1 MAIPVVEPERYAEQ
15 LAAKRDYLER
25 TFAAF
30 QPPAL
35 EVFESPPGYYRQR
48 CEFRIWHEEDDLFYA
63 MFEVDP
69 ENPKN
74 KRVIRL
80 DQYAVASER
89 INQLMPQLREAC
101 LKSDELRRRL
111 FQVEFL
117 TTLSG
122 EALVTL
128 IYHRPL
134 GEEWERQAR
143 ALEAELGIMIIGR
156 SRKQRIV
163 LTRDHV
169 WERLDVDG
177 RTLHYQ
183 QVENSFTQPNAHI
196 CQKMLSWAREVTAS
210 QQAEGLNQDFLNQ
223 ALLNKDL
230 VELYCGNGNFTIALA
245 DNFRR
250 VLATEISRTSVAS
263 ANVNLEANGVTN
275 AQIGRM
281 SAEEFSLALKG
292 EKAGRRV
299 AEMALGEYDFSTVLV
314 DPPRAG
320 LDTHSCEQLSEYAQ
334 IVYISCN
341 PATLAENLTILI
353 NTHRIERFAL
363 FDQFPF
369 TDHCECG
376 VLLQRREV

>member
-1 MAIPVVEPERYAEQ
+1 MSIPVVDPERYAEQ
-15 LAAKRDYLER
+15 LAAKRDYLES
-25 TFAAF
+25 TFATF

-48 CEFRIWHEEDDLFYA
+48 CEFRIWHEDDDLFYA
-63 MFEVDP
+63 MFEVDA

-101 LKSDELRRRL
+101 RQSDELRRRL

-134 GEEWERQAR
+134 GDEWEREAR
-143 ALEAELGIMIIGR
+143 ALEVKLGIMIIGR

-169 WERLDVDG
+169 WERLEVDG

-196 CQKMLSWAREVTAS
+196 CQKMLSWAREVTAERH
-210 QQAEGLNQDFLNQ
+210 QEGLNQDP
-223 ALLNKDL
+223 KGDL

-250 VLATEISRTSVAS
+250 VLATEISRISVAS
-263 ANVNLEANGVTN
+263 ANINLAANGVTN
-275 AQIGRM
+275 ATIGRM

-292 EKAGRRV
+292 EKVGRRV
-299 AEMALGEYDFSTVLV
+299 AEMALDGYDFSTVLV

-320 LDTHSCEQLSEYAQ
+320 LDEQSCEQLSEYAQ

-341 PATLAENLTILI
+341 PATLAENLTILTK
-353 NTHRIERFAL
+353 THQIERFAL

-369 TDHCECG
+369 TNHVECG
-376 VLLQRREV
+376 VLLQRRDV

>member
-1 MAIPVVEPERYAEQ
+1 MAIPTVDPARYAEQ
-15 LAAKRDYLER
+15 LADKQAYVEQM
-25 TFAAF
+25 FADFA
-30 QPPAL
+30 PPGL
-35 EVFESPPGYYRQR
+35 EVYPSPASHYRQR
-48 CEFRIWHEEDDLFYA
+48 CEFRIWHEDDDLFYA
-63 MFEVDP
+63 MFEVDSD
-69 ENPKN
+69 NPKQ

-80 DQYAVASER
+80 DQFAVASER
-89 INQLMPQLREAC
+89 INELMPQLRDAF
-101 LKSDELRRRL
+101 LASDVLRRRL

-134 GEEWERQAR
+134 DDAWEEQAR

-156 SRKQRIV
+156 SRKQRLV
-163 LTRDHV
+163 LSRDHV
-169 WERLDVDG
+169 WERLEVDG

-196 CQKMLSWAREVTAS
+196 CQTMLSWAREVTAGR
-210 QQAEGLNQDFLNQ
+210 QQE
-223 ALLNKDL
+223 DL

-245 DNFRR
+245 ENFRR

-263 ANVNLEANGVTN
+263 ANVNLEANGINN
-275 AQIGRM
+275 AHVARM
-281 SAEEFSLALKG
+281 SAEEFALALKG

-299 AEMALGEYDFSTVLV
+299 AEMGLDDYRFSTVLV

-320 LDTHSCEQLSEYAQ
+320 LDEQSCEQLSEYAQ

-341 PATLAENLTILI
+341 PVTLADNLAQLTK
-353 NTHRIERFAL
+353 THQIERFAL

-369 TDHCECG
+369 THHCECG
-376 VLLQRREV
+376 VLLTRRSA

>member
-1 MAIPVVEPERYAEQ
+1 MAIPTVDPARYDEQ
-15 LAAKRDYLER
+15 LAEKQAYVES

-30 QPPAL
+30 DTPAL
-35 EVFESPPGYYRQR
+35 EVYPSPPSHYRQR

-74 KRVIRL
+74 KRVVRL
-80 DQYAVASER
+80 DQFPVASAH
-89 INQLMPQLREAC
+89 INELMPKLRDAF
-101 LKSDELRRRL
+101 LASDELRRRL

-134 GEEWERQAR
+134 GDAWEAEAR
-143 ALEAELGIMIIGR
+143 ALESALGIMIIGR
-156 SRKQRIV
+156 SRKQRLV

-169 WERLDVDG
+169 WERLTVDG

-196 CQKMLSWAREVTAS
+196 CQTMLSWAKEATQGRQTE
-210 QQAEGLNQDFLNQ
+210 
-223 ALLNKDL
+223 DL

-245 DNFRR
+245 ENFRR

-275 AQIGRM
+275 AHVARM
-281 SAEEFSLALKG
+281 SAEEFALALKG
-292 EKAGRRV
+292 EKEGRRV
-299 AEMALGEYDFSTVLV
+299 AEMALDEYDFSTVLV

-320 LDTHSCEQLSEYAQ
+320 LDEQSCQQISEYAQ

-341 PATLAENLTILI
+341 PATLAENLTLLTK
-353 NTHRIERFAL
+353 THDIERFAL

-369 TDHCECG
+369 THHCECG
-376 VLLQRREV
+376 VLLTRRQPQVASQS

>member
-15 LAAKRDYLER
+15 LAAKRDYLES

-101 LKSDELRRRL
+101 LQSGELRRKL

-134 GEEWERQAR
+134 GEEWEQEAR

-169 WERLDVDG
+169 WERLEVDG

-196 CQKMLSWAREVTAS
+196 CQKMLSWAREVTAV
-210 QQAEGLNQDFLNQ
+210 QQENNEKQ
-223 ALLNKDL
+223 DL

-299 AEMALGEYDFSTVLV
+299 AEMALEAYDFSTVLV

-320 LDTHSCEQLSEYAQ
+320 LDEQSCEQLSEYAQ

-341 PATLAENLTILI
+341 PATLAENLTILT

-376 VLLQRREV
+376 VLLKRREVE

>member
-1 MAIPVVEPERYAEQ
+1 MAIPTVDPARYDEQ
-15 LAAKRDYLER
+15 LAEKQAYVES

-30 QPPAL
+30 DTPAL
-35 EVFESPPGYYRQR
+35 EVYPSPPSHYRQR

-74 KRVIRL
+74 KRVVRL
-80 DQYAVASER
+80 DQFPVASAH
-89 INQLMPQLREAC
+89 INELMPKLRDAF
-101 LKSDELRRRL
+101 LTSDELRRRL

-122 EALVTL
+122 QALVTL

-134 GEEWERQAR
+134 GDAWEAEAR
-143 ALEAELGIMIIGR
+143 ALEKALDIMIIGR
-156 SRKQRIV
+156 SRKQRLV
-163 LTRDHV
+163 LTQDHV
-169 WERLDVDG
+169 WERLTVDG

-196 CQKMLSWAREVTAS
+196 CQTMLSWAKEATQGR
-210 QQAEGLNQDFLNQ
+210 QAE
-223 ALLNKDL
+223 DL

-245 DNFRR
+245 ENFRR

-275 AQIGRM
+275 AHVARM
-281 SAEEFSLALKG
+281 SAEEFALALKG
-292 EKAGRRV
+292 EKEGRRV
-299 AEMALGEYDFSTVLV
+299 AEMALDEYDFSTVLV

-320 LDTHSCEQLSEYAQ
+320 LDEQSCQQISEYAQ

-341 PATLAENLTILI
+341 PATLAENLTLLTK
-353 NTHRIERFAL
+353 THDIERFAL

-369 TDHCECG
+369 THHCECG
-376 VLLQRREV
+376 VLLTRRQPQVASQS

>member
-1 MAIPVVEPERYAEQ
+1 MAIPTVDPARYAEQ
-15 LAAKRDYLER
+15 LADKQAYVEHM
-25 TFAAF
+25 FADFA
-30 QPPAL
+30 PPGL
-35 EVFESPPGYYRQR
+35 EVYPSPASHYRQR
-48 CEFRIWHEEDDLFYA
+48 CEFRIWHEGDDLFYA

-69 ENPKN
+69 DNPKQ

-80 DQYAVASER
+80 DQFAVASKR
-89 INQLMPQLREAC
+89 INELMPQLRDAF
-101 LKSDELRRRL
+101 LASDVLRRRL

-134 GEEWERQAR
+134 DDAWEEQAR

-156 SRKQRIV
+156 SRKQHLV
-163 LTRDHV
+163 LSRDHV
-169 WERLDVDG
+169 WERLEVDG

-196 CQKMLSWAREVTAS
+196 CQTMLSWAREVTAGR
-210 QQAEGLNQDFLNQ
+210 QQE
-223 ALLNKDL
+223 DL

-245 DNFRR
+245 ENFRR

-263 ANVNLEANGVTN
+263 ANVNLEANGINN
-275 AQIGRM
+275 AHVARM
-281 SAEEFSLALKG
+281 SAEEFALALKG

-299 AEMALGEYDFSTVLV
+299 AEMGLDDYRFSTVLV

-320 LDTHSCEQLSEYAQ
+320 LDEQSCEQLSEYAQ

-341 PATLAENLTILI
+341 PVTLADNLAQLTK
-353 NTHRIERFAL
+353 THQIERFAL

-369 TDHCECG
+369 THHCECG
-376 VLLQRREV
+376 VLLTRRSA

>member
-1 MAIPVVEPERYAEQ
+1 LAIPTVDPARYDEQ
-15 LAAKRDYLER
+15 LAEKQAYVES

-30 QPPAL
+30 DTPAL
-35 EVFESPPGYYRQR
+35 EVYPSPPSHYRQR

-80 DQYAVASER
+80 DQFPVASAH
-89 INQLMPQLREAC
+89 INELMPKLRDAF
-101 LKSDELRRRL
+101 LASDELRCRL

-122 EALVTL
+122 QALVTL

-134 GEEWERQAR
+134 GDAWEAEAR
-143 ALEAELGIMIIGR
+143 ALEKALDIMIIGR
-156 SRKQRIV
+156 SRKQRLV
-163 LTRDHV
+163 LTQDHV
-169 WERLDVDG
+169 WERLTVNG

-196 CQKMLSWAREVTAS
+196 CQTMLSWAKEATQGRQTE
-210 QQAEGLNQDFLNQ
+210 
-223 ALLNKDL
+223 DL

-245 DNFRR
+245 ENFSR

-275 AQIGRM
+275 AHVARM
-281 SAEEFSLALKG
+281 SAEEFALALKG
-292 EKAGRRV
+292 EKEGRRV
-299 AEMALGEYDFSTVLV
+299 AEMALDEYDFSTVLV

-320 LDTHSCEQLSEYAQ
+320 LDEQSCHQISEYAQ

-341 PATLAENLTILI
+341 PATLAENLTLLTK
-353 NTHRIERFAL
+353 THDIERFAL

-369 TDHCECG
+369 THHCECG
-376 VLLQRREV
+376 VLLTRRQPQVASQS

>member
-1 MAIPVVEPERYAEQ
+1 MAIPTVDPARYDEQ
-15 LAAKRDYLER
+15 LAEKQAYVES

-30 QPPAL
+30 DTPAL
-35 EVFESPPGYYRQR
+35 EVYPSPPSHYRQR

-74 KRVIRL
+74 KRVVRL
-80 DQYAVASER
+80 DQFPVASAQ
-89 INQLMPQLREAC
+89 INELMPKLREAF
-101 LKSDELRRRL
+101 LASDELRRRL

-134 GEEWERQAR
+134 GDAWEAEAR
-143 ALEAELGIMIIGR
+143 ALESALGIMIIGR
-156 SRKQRIV
+156 SRKQRLV

-169 WERLDVDG
+169 WERLTVDG

-196 CQKMLSWAREVTAS
+196 CQTMLSWAKEATQGRQTE
-210 QQAEGLNQDFLNQ
+210 
-223 ALLNKDL
+223 DL

-245 DNFRR
+245 ENFRR

-275 AQIGRM
+275 AHVARM
-281 SAEEFSLALKG
+281 SAEEFALALKG
-292 EKAGRRV
+292 EKEGRRV
-299 AEMALGEYDFSTVLV
+299 AEMALDEYDFSTVLV

-320 LDTHSCEQLSEYAQ
+320 LDEQSCQQISEYAQ

-341 PATLAENLTILI
+341 PATLAENLTLLTK
-353 NTHRIERFAL
+353 THDIERFAL

-369 TDHCECG
+369 THHCECG
-376 VLLQRREV
+376 VLLTRRQPQVASQS

>member
-1 MAIPVVEPERYAEQ
+1 MAIPTVDPARYDEQ
-15 LAAKRDYLER
+15 LAEKQAYVES

-30 QPPAL
+30 DTPAL
-35 EVFESPPGYYRQR
+35 EVYPSPPSHYRQR
-48 CEFRIWHEEDDLFYA
+48 CEFRIWHEENDLFYA

-69 ENPKN
+69 ENSKN

-80 DQYAVASER
+80 DQFPVASAH
-89 INQLMPQLREAC
+89 INELMPKLRDAF
-101 LKSDELRRRL
+101 LASDELRRRL

-122 EALVTL
+122 QALVTL

-134 GEEWERQAR
+134 GDAWEAEAR
-143 ALEAELGIMIIGR
+143 ALEKALDIMIIGR
-156 SRKQRIV
+156 SRKQRLV
-163 LTRDHV
+163 LTQDHV
-169 WERLDVDG
+169 WERLTVDG

-196 CQKMLSWAREVTAS
+196 CQTMLSWAKEATQGRQTE
-210 QQAEGLNQDFLNQ
+210 
-223 ALLNKDL
+223 DL

-245 DNFRR
+245 ENFRR

-275 AQIGRM
+275 AHVARM
-281 SAEEFSLALKG
+281 SAEEFALALKG
-292 EKAGRRV
+292 EKEGRRV
-299 AEMALGEYDFSTVLV
+299 AEMALDEYDFSTVLV

-320 LDTHSCEQLSEYAQ
+320 LDEQSCHQISEYAQ

-341 PATLAENLTILI
+341 PATLAENLTLLTK
-353 NTHRIERFAL
+353 THDIERFAL

-369 TDHCECG
+369 THHCECG
-376 VLLQRREV
+376 VLLTRRQPEAPSQS

>member
-1 MAIPVVEPERYAEQ
+1 MAIPTVDPARYAEQ
-15 LAAKRDYLER
+15 LADKQAYVEQM
-25 TFAAF
+25 FADFA
-30 QPPAL
+30 PLGL
-35 EVFESPPGYYRQR
+35 EVYPSPASHYRQR
-48 CEFRIWHEEDDLFYA
+48 CEFRIWHEDDDLFYA

-69 ENPKN
+69 DNPKQ

-80 DQYAVASER
+80 DQFAVASER
-89 INQLMPQLREAC
+89 INELMPQLRDAF
-101 LKSDELRRRL
+101 LASDVLRRRL

-134 GEEWERQAR
+134 DDAWEEQAR

-156 SRKQRIV
+156 SRKQRLV
-163 LTRDHV
+163 LSRDHV
-169 WERLDVDG
+169 WERLEVDG

-196 CQKMLSWAREVTAS
+196 CQTMLSWAREVTAGR
-210 QQAEGLNQDFLNQ
+210 QQE
-223 ALLNKDL
+223 DL

-245 DNFRR
+245 ENFRR

-263 ANVNLEANGVTN
+263 ANVNLEANGINN
-275 AQIGRM
+275 AHVARM
-281 SAEEFSLALKG
+281 SAEEFALALKG

-299 AEMALGEYDFSTVLV
+299 AEMGLDDYRFSTVLV

-320 LDTHSCEQLSEYAQ
+320 LDEQSCEQLSEYAQ

-341 PATLAENLTILI
+341 PVTLADNLAQLTK
-353 NTHRIERFAL
+353 THQIERFAL

-369 TDHCECG
+369 THHCECG
-376 VLLQRREV
+376 VLLTRRSA

>member
-1 MAIPVVEPERYAEQ
+1 MAIPVVDPERYAEQ
-15 LAAKRDYLER
+15 LSVKRDYLER
-25 TFAAF
+25 TFASF
-30 QPPAL
+30 KPPAL
-35 EVFESPPGYYRQR
+35 EVYESPPGYYRQR
-48 CEFRIWHEEDDLFYA
+48 CEFRIWHEDDDLYYA

-101 LKSDELRRRL
+101 LQSDELRRRL

-134 GEEWERQAR
+134 GDEWEREAR
-143 ALEAELGIMIIGR
+143 ELEAKLGIMIIGR
-156 SRKQRIV
+156 SRKQRHV

-169 WERLDVDG
+169 WERLEVDG

-196 CQKMLSWAREVTAS
+196 CQTMLSWAREVTGS
-210 QQAEGLNQDFLNQ
+210 GQQEGLPKDRNE
-223 ALLNKDL
+223 DL

-245 DNFRR
+245 ENFRR

-263 ANVNLEANGVTN
+263 ANVNLDANSVTN
-275 AQIGRM
+275 AYVARM
-281 SAEEFSLALKG
+281 SAEEFAQALKG
-292 EKAGRRV
+292 EKQGRRV
-299 AEMALGEYDFSTVLV
+299 AEMALENYAFSTVLV

-320 LDTHSCEQLSEYAQ
+320 LDDESCHQLSEYAH

-341 PATLAENLTILI
+341 PATLADNMAILTQ
-353 NTHRIERFAL
+353 THRIERFAL

-376 VLLQRREV
+376 VLLKRCTD

>member
-1 MAIPVVEPERYAEQ
+1 MAIPVIQPERYDEQ
-15 LAAKRDYLER
+15 LAEKRAYLES
-25 TFAAF
+25 TFAVF
-30 QPPAL
+30 NPPAL
-35 EVFESPPGYYRQR
+35 EVFASPPSRYRQR
-48 CEFRIWHEEDDLFYA
+48 CEFRIWHEGDDLFYA

-69 ENPKN
+69 ADPKN
-74 KRVIRL
+74 KRVVRL
-80 DQYAVASER
+80 DQFDVASES
-89 INQLMPQLREAC
+89 INALMPRLREAF
-101 LKSDELRRRL
+101 LASNELRRKL

-128 IYHRPL
+128 VYHRPL
-134 GEEWERQAR
+134 EASWEQEAR

-156 SRKQRIV
+156 SRKRRLV

-169 WERLDVDG
+169 WERLTVDG
-177 RTLHYQ
+177 RALDYQ

-196 CQKMLSWAREVTAS
+196 CQKMLSWAREVTAGR
-210 QQAEGLNQDFLNQ
+210 QTE
-223 ALLNKDL
+223 DL

-263 ANVNLEANGVTN
+263 ANVNLDANNITN
-275 AQIGRM
+275 AHVARM
-281 SAEEFSLALKG
+281 SAEEFALALKG
-292 EKAGRRV
+292 EKGGRRV
-299 AEMALGEYDFSTVLV
+299 AEMALGEYRFSTVLV

-320 LDTHSCEQLSEYAQ
+320 LDAQSCEQISEYDQ

-341 PATLAENLTILI
+341 PATLADNLALLTK
-353 NTHRIERFAL
+353 THQIERFAL

-369 TDHCECG
+369 TNHCECG
-376 VLLQRREV
+376 VWLTRREINQEGA